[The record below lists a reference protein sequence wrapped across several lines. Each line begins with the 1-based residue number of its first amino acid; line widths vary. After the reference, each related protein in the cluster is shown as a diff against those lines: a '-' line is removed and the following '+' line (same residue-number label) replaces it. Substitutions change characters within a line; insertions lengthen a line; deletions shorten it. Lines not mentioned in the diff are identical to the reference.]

1 MIPSVGLHPPT
12 SVRPG
17 RFLLHG
23 LEVEVEPS
31 AAGPGWRA
39 RVVSPAEDQ
48 EWHRGRR
55 AWDAIDA
62 AAFAHLASAPADETY
77 RRLLTPAVADE
88 ADALVAA

>member
-1 MIPSVGLHPPT
+1 
-12 SVRPG
+12 
-17 RFLLHG
+17 
-23 LEVEVEPS
+23 
-31 AAGPGWRA
+31 
-39 RVVSPAEDQ
+39 VVSPAEDQ

-77 RRLLTPAVADE
+77 RRLLAPAVADE